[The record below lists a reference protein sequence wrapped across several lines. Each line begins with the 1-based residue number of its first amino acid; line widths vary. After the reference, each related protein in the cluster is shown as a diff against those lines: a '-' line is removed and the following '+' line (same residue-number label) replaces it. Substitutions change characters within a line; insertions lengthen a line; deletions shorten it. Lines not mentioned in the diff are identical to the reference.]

1 MSEQISRE
9 QARRVVEAFLEGMAA
24 GNYGAVAAL
33 MTRDAL
39 TVFPYS
45 PRPLEYHGADALAKG
60 LAATV
65 PGFMA
70 EVALTIES
78 FAYDP
83 ESGRAVAQYS
93 SVGRLTDG
101 RPYANDY
108 VGIWD
113 FEGSAVCRWLEY
125 FNPLR
130 LG

>member
-60 LAATV
+60 LAAI
-65 PGFMA
+65 
-70 EVALTIES
+70 ALTIDS

-83 ESGRAVAQYS
+83 KSGRAVAQYS